1 MRSPLALI
9 ASLLGLLMAAAACG
23 GGGSLLRSEI
33 VVPDAA
39 FPSALAFAPDGR
51 LFYTELRSG
60 DIRVVSQEGEL
71 LPDPFAHIN
80 VATKGEWGLL
90 GLAVDPAFET
100 NHYLYVYFMRPVG
113 SDLARPVVMRLTDNG
128 DKGVDATAVL
138 NDLPNTDPPNINHVA
153 GHLHFGPDGYL
164 YVSIGEFGRD
174 PENSQDLSTVKG
186 KMLRMDSRDG
196 SAPEDNP
203 LLDTPGADTRIF
215 AYGLRN
221 TFDFAFHPASGR
233 LYASENGPDRC
244 DELNLIVPGRDYG
257 WPTAFVND
265 TCTSL
270 EGVQPI
276 YNFARSGKDPA
287 EAESTVAPTGV
298 AFVSGEVYPALGDSL
313 LACEWSTGIMRALT
327 LGGQGDA
334 SVLEDRVVV
343 RDCQVDIVSSPDG
356 IIYYS
361 NPDEIRRLLPE

>member
-1 MRSPLALI
+1 MLRLSPFAALLPLVLLT
-9 ASLLGLLMAAAACG
+9 ASVCG
-23 GGGSLLRSEI
+23 DGGSLLRSEV

-60 DIRVVSQEGEL
+60 DIRVVTPDGEL
-71 LPDPFAHIN
+71 LPEPFAHMD
-80 VATKGEWGLL
+80 VASEGEWGLL
-90 GLAVDPAFET
+90 GIALDPDFQT
-100 NHYLYVYFMRPVG
+100 NHYLYVYFMRPVREKV
-113 SDLARPVVMRLTDNG
+113 ARPVVLRLTDRDG
-128 DKGVDATAVL
+128 RGLDPTVVL
-138 NDLPNTDPPNINHVA
+138 SDLPRTDPPEINHVA

-186 KMLRMDSRDG
+186 KMLRVDGRDG

-203 LLDTPGADTRIF
+203 LLDTPGADPRIY

-221 TFDFAFHPASGR
+221 SFDFAFHPVSGK

-257 WPTAFVND
+257 WPSPYLGD
-265 TCTSL
+265 TCRTG

-276 YNFARSGKDPA
+276 YNFARPGKQAP
-287 EAESTVAPTGV
+287 ESESTVAPTGV
-298 AFVSGEVYPALGDSL
+298 EFVAGKVYPTIGDSL

-327 LGGQGDA
+327 LGGPGDA
-334 SVLEDRVVV
+334 HVLDDRVVV
-343 RDCQVDIVSSPDG
+343 RDCQLDVTTDPDG
-356 IIYYS
+356 VIYYS
-361 NPDEIRRLLPE
+361 NPGEIRRLLPE